1 MAQRR
6 FDAMRAGWPALALVL
21 CTAATAAPLRLSLD
35 TVAATGPTGEVAGP
49 TPARQPDAE
58 AEVELS
64 FAGSQELDFPDTA
77 TPAAGIDDDWMATT
91 RPVQDEAA
99 ASADRDLGGFV
110 PPTPDSI
117 VATADPYDQVQ
128 LAAPTVTRDASRH
141 AEPDLPALARGR
153 EALAWIVAPI
163 VALAVAVA
171 WLTGRHGSR
180 RRRRGAAAA

>member
-128 LAAPTVTRDASRH
+128 LPAPAVTRDVSRQ

>member
-58 AEVELS
+58 VEVELS
-64 FAGSQELDFPDTA
+64 FAGTQELDFPDTA
-77 TPAAGIDDDWMATT
+77 TPAVGIDDDWMATT

-110 PPTPDSI
+110 PPTPESI
-117 VATADPYDQVQ
+117 VAMVDPIDEVQ
-128 LAAPTVTRDASRH
+128 LPAPTVTRDASRH